1 MTSNDYLTGF
11 AALGRLLDAGNDF
24 AVLGPQ
30 LEARVAKNPAD
41 ANAMLDIAT
50 LGFLTMND
58 ANRPFALQ
66 YQQRALGLQQ
76 VYRLQPPAS
85 VALRLLV
92 LMAPGDMTSNTPV
105 DCLLEGSD
113 VETTLLYALP
123 NRKLPSPLP
132 EHDVVFVAV
141 GESSANQPLL
151 RELAD
156 LASLTSKPIVNAP
169 DRVAHLVRDDAA
181 RLLDGVPGTLI
192 PAAARTARAM
202 LDDVRRGRRQLG
214 AVLRDGRFPILV
226 RPIDSQGGKDLA
238 KVDDLAELGAYIDRV
253 AAAEFF
259 VAQFVDYRSADGQFR
274 KCRVAIVDGRPF
286 ACHMGVSSN
295 WMIHYVNAG
304 MHDSA
309 DKRADEARFFASFDD
324 DFALRHRA
332 ALAVVH
338 QRLGLDYVTLDCAD
352 APDGRLLVFEVDNA
366 ALVHDFDDP
375 RLFPYK
381 PAAMRKVFDAFRT
394 MLSERAH
401 RAA

>member
-1 MTSNDYLTGF
+1 MTSNDHLIGF

-24 AVLGPQ
+24 AVLGPR

-66 YQQRALGLQQ
+66 YQQRALSLQR
-76 VYRLQPPAS
+76 VYRLRPPAN

-92 LMAPGDMTSNTPV
+92 LMAAGDMTSNTPV

-113 VETTLLYALP
+113 VETTLLYVLP
-123 NRKLPSPLP
+123 DRRLPSPLP

-151 RELAD
+151 RGLGD
-156 LASLTSKPIVNAP
+156 LGSLTSKPIVNAP
-169 DRVAHLVRDDAA
+169 DRIVHLVRDDAA
-181 RLLDGVPGTLI
+181 RLLDGVPGALI
-192 PAAARTARAM
+192 PATARTARAA
-202 LDDVRRGRRQLG
+202 LDDVRRGRCTLD
-214 AVLRDGRFPILV
+214 ALLRDGRFPILV

-238 KVDDLAELGAYIDRV
+238 KADDVAELGAYLDRV
-253 AAAEFF
+253 AAPEFF
-259 VAQFVDYRSADGQFR
+259 VAQFVDYRSADGRFR
-274 KCRVAIVDGRPF
+274 KCRVALVDGKPF

-304 MHDSA
+304 MHDSEE
-309 DKRADEARFFASFDD
+309 KRGDEERFFAAFDD
-324 DFALRHRA
+324 DFAARHRD
-332 ALAVVH
+332 ALDAVYR
-338 QRLGLDYVTLDCAD
+338 RLGLDYVMLDCAD
-352 APDGRLLVFEVDNA
+352 ASDGRLLIFEVDNA
-366 ALVHDFDDP
+366 AIVHDFDDP
-375 RLFPYK
+375 GVFPYK
-381 PAAMRKVFDAFRT
+381 APAMRKVFDAFRT

-401 RAA
+401 RAS